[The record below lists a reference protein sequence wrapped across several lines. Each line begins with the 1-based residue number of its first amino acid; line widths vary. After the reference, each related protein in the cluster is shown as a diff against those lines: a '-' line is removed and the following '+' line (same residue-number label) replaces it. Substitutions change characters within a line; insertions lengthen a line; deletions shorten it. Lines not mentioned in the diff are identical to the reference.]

1 MRRVDAQSLST
12 RFGNAISMKK
22 VGLKDVEGTSPEGT
36 KGVVFRQLLAKN
48 VDAPNFYLRL
58 FDVEHGGNTPLH
70 AHDWEHEVFV
80 VSGRGKIVLADSEH
94 TLEEGDAVLV
104 QPNETHQFVNDSES
118 LMRMICVI
126 PRPSGE

>member
-1 MRRVDAQSLST
+1 MDAQSLSV
-12 RFGNAISMKK
+12 RSGNPIRMRK

-36 KGVVFRQLLAKN
+36 KGVIFRQLLAKN

-58 FDVEHGGNTPLH
+58 FDVEPGGNTPLH

-94 TLEEGDAVLV
+94 TLHEGDAVLV
-104 QPNETHQFVNDSES
+104 QANETHQFVNDSES

-126 PRPSGE
+126 PRPSG

>member
-1 MRRVDAQSLST
+1 
-12 RFGNAISMKK
+12 MKK
-22 VGLKDVEGTSPEGT
+22 VGMGEVEGTNPEGT

-58 FDVEHGGNTPLH
+58 FDVAPGGNTPLH
-70 AHDWEHEVFV
+70 SHDWEHEVFV

-94 TLEEGDAVLV
+94 PLAEGDAVLV
-104 QPNETHQFVNDSES
+104 QPNEVHQFVNDTGS

-126 PRPSGE
+126 PRPKE